1 MDQGLELELLFSGVT
16 RTNCENLGC
25 RAAVGDKRTLYAPAS
40 RTETT
45 MKKLIGKMAACSLAV
60 MFSAAAIAADYPARS
75 IKIIVPFAPGGG
87 SDVITRMLGE
97 KMSADLGVP
106 VIVDNKPGAS
116 SIIGTD
122 ALAKAAPDGYTI
134 LMTNSAITSNPWLYK
149 LPFDTQKLTPV
160 TMIAT
165 APQLLVAHP
174 SAPFKSLKEL
184 IAYAKA
190 NPDKATIGTAGAG
203 QLSHLAAELLQRSS
217 GTRMT
222 TVHYKGS
229 GNSMADLIGGQIM
242 MSFGTAP
249 GFIQHIKNGRV
260 IPLAVSGA
268 ARIQALPDV
277 PTVGELLPGYDLT
290 NWFGIF
296 APPETP
302 KPIVDKL
309 YQSVARALANPAI
322 SARLVEEGFEAKGH
336 SPEKFD
342 RIFRTEIA
350 YWQKFIKENNIKID

>member
-1 MDQGLELELLFSGVT
+1 
-16 RTNCENLGC
+16 
-25 RAAVGDKRTLYAPAS
+25 
-40 RTETT
+40 
-45 MKKLIGKMAACSLAV
+45 MKKKLAKIAVCTVVAMASV
-60 MFSAAAIAADYPARS
+60 AATAADYPTRT

-87 SDVITRMLGE
+87 SDVITRMLAE
-97 KMSADLGVP
+97 KMSTDLAVA
-106 VIVDNKPGAS
+106 VIVENKPGAS

-122 ALAKAAPDGYTI
+122 AVAKAAPDGYTF
-134 LMTNSAITSNPWLYK
+134 LMTNSAITSNPWLFK
-149 LPFDTQKLTPV
+149 LPFDTQTLTPV

-190 NPDKATIGTAGAG
+190 NPEKATVGTAGAG
-203 QLSHLAAELLQRSS
+203 QLSHLAAELLQKSS
-217 GTRMT
+217 GTKMT

-229 GNSMADLIGGQIM
+229 GNSVADLIGGQIN

-249 GFIQHIKNGRV
+249 GFIQHIKNGKV

-268 ARIQALPDV
+268 NRIPALPNV
-277 PTVGELLPGYDLT
+277 PSVGEVLPGYDLT

-296 APPETP
+296 APPQTP
-302 KPIVDKL
+302 KPIVDKI
-309 YQSVARALANPAI
+309 YQSVSRALAHPAI
-322 SARLVEEGFEAKGH
+322 SGRLAEEGFEAKGL

-342 RIFRTEIA
+342 KAFRTEMA
-350 YWQKFIKENNIKID
+350 YWQKFVKENNLKID

>member
-1 MDQGLELELLFSGVT
+1 
-16 RTNCENLGC
+16 
-25 RAAVGDKRTLYAPAS
+25 
-40 RTETT
+40 
-45 MKKLIGKMAACSLAV
+45 MKKLIRTLAACGLTA
-60 MFSAAAIAADYPARS
+60 MLSATAFAAGYPERA

-106 VIVDNKPGAS
+106 VIVENKPGAS

-122 ALAKAAPDGYTI
+122 ALAKSAPDGYTI
-134 LMTNSAITSNPWLYK
+134 LMTNSAVTSNPWLYK

-190 NPDKATIGTAGAG
+190 NPEKATVGTAGAG
-203 QLSHLAAELLQRSS
+203 QLSHLAAEMLQRSS
-217 GTRMT
+217 GTKMT

-229 GNSMADLIGGQIM
+229 GNSLADLLGGQIN

-249 GFIQHIKNGRV
+249 GFIPHIRNGKV

-277 PTVGELLPGYDLT
+277 PTVGELLPGYELT

-302 KPIVDKL
+302 KPVVDKL
-309 YQSVARALANPAI
+309 YQSVTRALANPAI
-322 SARLVEEGFEAKGH
+322 STRLVEEGFEAKGH
-336 SPEKFD
+336 SPEKFGQM
-342 RIFRTEIA
+342 FRAEIA
-350 YWQKFIKENNIKID
+350 HWQKFIKENNIKID